1 MSKSIAIM
9 ETPKGCGSCPFH
21 LCTYQ
26 HPFWSKEKP
35 GRKGY
40 ICQLD
45 EQRRLLDLDIH
56 DETTTAAWCPL
67 QPYDENKT
75 VEHLR
80 HVCRV
85 FERALNN
92 ALGIDHAY
100 TNAYEEAEEELR
112 KEAEEC
118 IPSF

>member
-9 ETPKGCGSCPFH
+9 ETPKGCSSCVFH
-21 LCTYQ
+21 ICKYH
-26 HPFWSKEKP
+26 HPFWGKEKQN
-35 GRKGY
+35 RKGY

-45 EQRRLLDLDIH
+45 EQRRLLDLDIN
-56 DETTTAAWCPL
+56 DETTTAKWCPL
-67 QPYDENKT
+67 NPYSVKET

-92 ALGIDHAY
+92 ALGVDHAY
-100 TNAYEEAEEELR
+100 TNAYKEAEEELH
-112 KEAEEC
+112 KEDENGKNL
-118 IPSF
+118 

>member
-1 MSKSIAIM
+1 MSKSIAII
-9 ETPKGCGSCPFH
+9 ETPKGCASCFFH
-21 LCTYQ
+21 NCTYQ
-26 HPFWSKEKP
+26 HPFWSKVKP

-45 EQRRLLDLDIH
+45 EQRRLLELDIS
-56 DETTTAAWCPL
+56 DETTTAKWCPL
-67 QPYDENKT
+67 NPYSAKET

-92 ALGIDHAY
+92 ALGIDHNY
-100 TNAYEEAEEELR
+100 TNAYKEAEEELR
-112 KEAEEC
+112 KEAENGK
-118 IPSF
+118 